1 MIVCLCEQR
10 QCPGWVESEG
20 CGAEI
25 LPPTH
30 PYLLVYCLAQLP
42 GVDLASVRQVLPSCC
57 PVLIHVEKKGSV
69 LQECR
74 VSVLLV
80 GFAIRWP

>member
-1 MIVCLCEQR
+1 MSSVNAQV
-10 QCPGWVESEG
+10 GWKVKAVVLKFW
-20 CGAEI
+20 GA
-25 LPPTH
+25 PTH